1 MDSFLKVSRL
11 LGFQYLLIILAI
23 LTRGGVDGHSWVD
36 ELTCASGPFF
46 TSRPLPPSIPTEGY
60 IRDYVGRESTQIDQ
74 LTTFRILDLS
84 SNQPVCPPGRTS
96 TGYSKKFPKL
106 RATPGDLI
114 KASYLENGHI
124 WQTLAGING
133 PDAKPGTIYWYGTQT
148 PKSDRDI
155 ASVLEWTPD
164 GKGGDG
170 EGFLLAA
177 TPFDDLVCI
186 ETGHEDAEE
195 GRVGGP
201 CSSYFRLPETAE
213 EGKDFTVYWLWDYTE
228 HFGPPKPG
236 FIEWYS
242 SCLDIAVISKED
254 ALKEIEEARRNAQP
268 LPTDSTPTKALN
280 RHLRRQ
286 QLYNE
291 RRKQA
296 GEKKSSWFSW

>member
-1 MDSFLKVSRL
+1 MDSSLKVSRL
-11 LGFQYLLIILAI
+11 LGFHYLLLILAI
-23 LTRGGVDGHSWVD
+23 LTGAGVDGHSWVD

-46 TSRPLPPSIPTEGY
+46 TNSPAKGY
-60 IRDYVGRESTQIDQ
+60 IRNYVGRQSTQIDE
-74 LTTFRILDLS
+74 LTTYRILDLS
-84 SNQPVCPPGRTS
+84 SNQPVCPPGSTS
-96 TGYSKKFPKL
+96 PGQSSEFPKL
-106 RATPGDLI
+106 KATPGDLI

-155 ASVLEWTPD
+155 ASVLEWTLD

-170 EGFLLAA
+170 EGFLLAD
-177 TPFDDLVCI
+177 TPFDDRVCI
-186 ETGHEDAEE
+186 ETGHEDAEA
-195 GRVGGP
+195 GRVAGA

-213 EGKDFTVYWLWDYTE
+213 VGKDFTVYWLWDYTE

-242 SCLDIAVISKED
+242 SCMDITVVSKAE
-254 ALKEIEEARRNAQP
+254 ALKEAKNARRDTQP
-268 LPTDSTPTKALN
+268 LPADSAPMEGLN
-280 RHLRRQ
+280 RHLRRR

-291 RRKQA
+291 RQNRA
-296 GEKKSSWFSW
+296 DGKKSSWFSW